1 MVHDLTPHRSL
12 ADLHAHLSPSIS
24 PSVYWH
30 IAQSEGIKLPK
41 RDYRDFAEYIV
52 LSPERK
58 MSLHEYLEKIY
69 HPILNKLSAG
79 APALE
84 KGVYESLSGAYRS
97 NNITILELRTNPMKH
112 NREGEVDLDHA
123 IMAMLRGMDRALL
136 EYPRLKAGL
145 IFCLDRQFP
154 FEKNKIIVE
163 KAVKYR
169 RRGVV
174 AIDIANYVFN
184 GNNPHSFSIKQ
195 YEDLIQHAR
204 DNGLKI
210 TVHTGETVTADDDM
224 WDTLKILKPD
234 RIGHGIRA
242 AYDEKMLDHLAQ
254 TKTVLEVCPLGN
266 LMTKAVKDVAE
277 LRHIMKTFFTHNV
290 RFTINTDWPETV
302 KNAHLTQQFAFLQE
316 HQILTDEQIAQVIS
330 WSFSSSFI
338 SSTELNGNLY
348 L

>member
-1 MVHDLTPHRSL
+1 MVHELTSHRSL
-12 ADLHAHLSPSIS
+12 ADLHAHLSPSIP

-41 RDYRDFAEYIV
+41 REYQEFAEHVV

-58 MSLHEYLEKIY
+58 MPLHQYLEEIY

-79 APALE
+79 SPALE
-84 KGVYESLSGAYRS
+84 KGVYESLSGAYRT

-136 EYPRLKAGL
+136 EYPSLRSGL

-174 AIDIANYVFN
+174 GIDVANYVFE
-184 GNNPHSFSIKQ
+184 GNNPHNFAIEQ
-195 YEDLIQHAR
+195 YQELFAQAR
-204 DNGLKI
+204 EAGLKI

-224 WDTLKILKPD
+224 WETLRIITPD

-242 AYDEKMLDHLAQ
+242 AYDQKMMEHLA
-254 TKTVLEVCPLGN
+254 TTGTVLEVCPLGN
-266 LMTKAVKDVAE
+266 LMTNAIKDIEE
-277 LRHIMKTFFTHNV
+277 LRHILTTLYANGV

-302 KNAHLTQQFAFLQE
+302 KDAHLTNQFTFLRS
-316 HQILTDEQIAQVIS
+316 HGILSDEQIAQVIN
-330 WSFSSSFI
+330 WAFEASFI
-338 SSTELNGNLY
+338 NSNNLDGNLY